1 MDEQRRGERRIVLSS
16 RSKVSLGVLGAIA
29 VALWPLHSWLAT
41 HLENHV
47 ATVAQARAIAEDT
60 KKAADAAQMAAEAT
74 HVVAVSLAD
83 HIAQTELKDARQR
96 LDLLKTDLAT
106 TQLWEAANHAND
118 ISRARV
124 HDLTGQI
131 DHVTGWIAC
140 TEAGRPA
147 TICGPL

>member
-1 MDEQRRGERRIVLSS
+1 MDEQRRGERRVALSS
-16 RSKVSLGVLGAIA
+16 RTKVSLGLLGAIA
-29 VALWPLHSWLAT
+29 VALWPLHQWLSV

-47 ATVAQARAIAEDT
+47 VTSAKGDALAVETR
-60 KKAADAAQMAAEAT
+60 KAADAAQMAAEAT
-74 HVVAVSLAD
+74 HVVAVALAD
-83 HIAQTELKDARQR
+83 HIAMTELKDARQR

-106 TQLWEAANHAND
+106 TQLWEAANHPND

-124 HDLTGQI
+124 RDLGSQI
-131 DHVTGWIAC
+131 DHVQNWIAC

>member
-1 MDEQRRGERRIVLSS
+1 MLSS
-16 RSKVSLGVLGAIA
+16 RSKISLGVLGAIA
-29 VALWPLHSWLAT
+29 VALWPLHQWLAA

-47 ATVAQARAIAEDT
+47 ATTAQARVLAEDT

-83 HIAQTELKDARQR
+83 HIAMTELKDARQR
-96 LDLLKTDLAT
+96 LDLIKTDLAT
-106 TQLWEAANHAND
+106 TQLWEAANHPNE

-124 HDLTGQI
+124 RDLTAQI
-131 DHVTGWIAC
+131 DHVTQWIAC

-147 TICGPL
+147 NICGPL